1 MGTHYVTA
9 HVHDR
14 CSACVR
20 SWRSDTMCPHTR
32 CSYPTFRNN
41 RWSGTPKKSA
51 VLMRPIMRST
61 LIKKNANFKQKTQIT
76 YTLSL
81 LSESIFT
88 PIARRARS
96 NGNPWINK
104 PINTSIIERF
114 SNDCRKTKTKVI
126 TLTNHNRNKQRHE
139 PIRIPSD
146 YLKLAR
152 SAAKITR
159 TRCDWF
165 WFCFSLVEKLAWVF

>member
-1 MGTHYVTA
+1 MHLLYISQKPLI
-9 HVHDR
+9 R
-14 CSACVR
+14 YS
-20 SWRSDTMCPHTR
+20 
-32 CSYPTFRNN
+32 
-41 RWSGTPKKSA
+41 KKSGGA
-51 VLMRPIMRST
+51 SFLLLFILANASDNEEHIVKKLQISNKKLRSLT
-61 LIKKNANFKQKTQIT
+61 LCLYFLNQSSHQSQEEQEAMAILEWT
-76 YTLSL
+76 
-81 LSESIFT
+81 
-88 PIARRARS
+88 
-96 NGNPWINK
+96 K

-159 TRCDWF
+159 TWCDWF
-165 WFCFSLVEKLAWVF
+165 WFCFSLVEKLARVF